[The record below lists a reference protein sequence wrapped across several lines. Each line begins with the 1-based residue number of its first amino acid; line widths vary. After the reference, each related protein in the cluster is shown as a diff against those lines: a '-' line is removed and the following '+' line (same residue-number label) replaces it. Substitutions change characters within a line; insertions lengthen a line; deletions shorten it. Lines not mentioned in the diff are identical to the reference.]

1 MAKNERLN
9 ENPVF
14 NALRNSNLV
23 CATCV
28 LKEED
33 DLSVFACSAY
43 PNGKPGKVLDGKDC
57 PKHMTLE
64 QALEKYGGG

>member
-23 CATCV
+23 CATCI
-28 LKEED
+28 LKAED

-43 PNGKPGKVLDGKDC
+43 PSGKPGKVLNGQDC

-64 QALEKYGGG
+64 QAVEKYGKG